1 MIEEQF
7 VSFKTAK
14 MLKEAGF
21 RELTKTHYS
30 NSGQIWET
38 AMPAD
43 YNDDFNCNTCNR
55 PTQALAARWLREEH
69 QIFIMLTPV
78 IQGWMYDLF
87 DLKKHQY
94 ILCNEDAMT
103 ESYESAFETALRE
116 AIKLIKSKDYEK
128 EIVESVG

>member
-1 MIEEQF
+1 MIEESY
-7 VSFKTAK
+7 VSFDTAR

-55 PTQALAARWLREEH
+55 PTQALAARWLREVH
-69 QIFIMLTPV
+69 GIHVSSNIFMDYANDADGNTV
-78 IQGWMYDLF
+78 DEWNFWSYDLF
-87 DLKKHQY
+87 DNSGRIIEESDDRY
-94 ILCNEDAMT
+94 D
-103 ESYESAFETALRE
+103 SYEEALEEGLKRSLE
-116 AIKLIKSKDYEK
+116 LIKK
-128 EIVESVG
+128 

>member
-1 MIEEQF
+1 MIEESY
-7 VSFKTAK
+7 VSFDTAK

-30 NSGQIWET
+30 NRGKVWET
-38 AMPAD
+38 ALPAD

-69 QIFIMLTPV
+69 NIFIQLNPTFD
-78 IQGWMYDLF
+78 GWLFDLF

-94 ILCNEDAMT
+94 ILTNKDANAD
-103 ESYESAFETALRE
+103 SYEQALEDSLQE
-116 AIKLIKSKDYEK
+116 AIKLIKK
-128 EIVESVG
+128 